1 VYALELAGEDDR
13 FAAAEAESAAT
24 GVEVVAPGLATATAV
39 TDRVRNLAYTRRAS
53 ELVGRT
59 DASVESARALLEA
72 CEFDREEASSGGDS
86 ELPADRETTVAVR
99 ARDVRDT
106 AGIDTQRV
114 ERELGQI
121 LVDRGF
127 AVDLDD
133 SDRELRAIFSREAQ
147 SASEQSSSAE
157 QSSPD
162 SRAAEPRDDGG
173 EPRDGTC
180 LLGWLEVESI
190 RDFGTRKPT
199 DRPFFQPGGMDPL
212 LARALVNLAGA
223 RPGATLLDPM
233 CGTGGILIE
242 AGLVGAT
249 PLGADAQ
256 RKMARGAAE
265 NLAHYLDGDDGEA
278 DEGQASEGQV
288 NDGATSE
295 WATLQGDATH
305 LPFPGDSI
313 DSVVFDAPYGR
324 QSKIANLDLD
334 DLVAGAL
341 TEARRVADRAV
352 VVGDRSWAAVARR
365 EGWTVEAEFERRVHR
380 SLDRHVVV
388 LDGDDD
394 SGIDSS
400 AH

>member
-13 FAAAEAESAAT
+13 FAAAEAGSATT

-39 TDRVRNLAYTRRAS
+39 TDRVRTLAYTRRAS

-59 DASVESARALLEA
+59 DASVESARVLLDA
-72 CEFDREEASSGGDS
+72 CEFDREEASSEGDGES
-86 ELPADRETTVAVR
+86 ASDREGTEPDRRRTVAVR

-106 AGIDTQRV
+106 AGIDTQRA
-114 ERELGQI
+114 ERELGAV

-133 SDRELRAIFSREAQ
+133 PDRELRAVFSE
-147 SASEQSSSAE
+147 
-157 QSSPD
+157 D
-162 SRAAEPRDDGG
+162 
-173 EPRDGTC
+173 TC

-265 NLAHYLDGDDGEA
+265 NLAHYLDGD
-278 DEGQASEGQV
+278 EGQASDGQV

-305 LPFPGDSI
+305 LPFPNDSI

-341 TEARRVADRAV
+341 AEARRVADRAV

-380 SLDRHVVV
+380 SLNRHVVV
-388 LDGDDD
+388 LDGDAEP
-394 SGIDSS
+394 GIDGS

>member
-1 VYALELAGEDDR
+1 MYALELAGEDDR

-39 TDRVRNLAYTRRAS
+39 TDRVRTLAYTHRAS

-59 DASVESARALLEA
+59 DASVESARVLLDA
-72 CEFDREEASSGGDS
+72 CEFDRHEAASEGDVES
-86 ELPADRETTVAVR
+86 ASDREGTEPDRRQTVAVR

-106 AGIDTQRV
+106 AGIDTQHA
-114 ERELGQI
+114 ERELGAV

-133 SDRELRAIFSREAQ
+133 PDHELRAVFSE
-147 SASEQSSSAE
+147 
-157 QSSPD
+157 D
-162 SRAAEPRDDGG
+162 
-173 EPRDGTC
+173 TC
-180 LLGWLEVESI
+180 LLGWLEVESV
-190 RDFGTRKPT
+190 RDYGTRKPT

-233 CGTGGILIE
+233 CGTGGVLVE

-265 NLAHYLDGDDGEA
+265 NLERYLGADDR
-278 DEGQASEGQV
+278 
-288 NDGATSE
+288 ATGE

-305 LPFPGDSI
+305 LPFPDDSI
-313 DSVVFDAPYGR
+313 DAVVFDAPYGR

-341 TEARRVADRAV
+341 AEARRVADRAV
-352 VVGDRSWAAVARR
+352 VVGDRSWAGAARA
-365 EGWTVEAEFERRVHR
+365 EGWTIEGEFERRVHR
-380 SLDRHVVV
+380 SLDRHIVV
-388 LDGDDD
+388 LR
-394 SGIDSS
+394 
-400 AH
+400 